1 LAQKGFGRGEG
12 GRCPLCRKVENAIQ
26 ILLKCP
32 EAKKIEVS
40 IPEH

>member
-1 LAQKGFGRGEG
+1 MRGG
-12 GRCPLCRKVENAIQ
+12 KMPLCRKVENAIH

-32 EAKKIEVS
+32 EAKQIEVS